1 MLEKWFAVGV
11 NVLNPQHKNQHKMP
25 DAIPRVNFISALITH
40 HGYERYNNKL
50 EPQTTPKYGLTFV
63 NKKYS

>member
-1 MLEKWFAVGV
+1 
-11 NVLNPQHKNQHKMP
+11 MP